1 MLKRKEDL
9 GYNKTGDC
17 VQKMGDYSLFV
28 FVFVHK
34 DYSLFVFVHKDGGLV
49 MLREVGRV
57 GCVRVR
63 VPTKAS

>member
-1 MLKRKEDL
+1 
-9 GYNKTGDC
+9 
-17 VQKMGDYSLFV
+17 MGDYSLFV

-34 DYSLFVFVHKDGGLV
+34 DYSLFVFVHKDGGLG
-49 MLREVGRV
+49 MLREAGRV